1 MWRNAFRKCSSAASK
16 FRSQGKRS
24 WYHESAQD
32 SSRQSFW
39 SRFTGRQAGRVGLGA
54 VGLGAFLFASV
65 PLSGNISP
73 SDDSHNSHDAEHLRS
88 LLTKA
93 HGQRPDEVP
102 VYRIVLTGGPC
113 GGKSTALT
121 HISDRLSSLG
131 FRVFRVP
138 EAATI
143 LITAVGLIPPMMSPT
158 ERSVF
163 EGVVV
168 KTKIAL
174 EDTFHALAKAS
185 GRPSVIICDRGTM
198 DTAAYM
204 TEDDWSAML
213 DEHSWNVV
221 DLRDKRYEAVI
232 HMVTAAIGAEKYYTT
247 ENNAARHEN
256 LEEARA
262 LDFKVLNAWIGH
274 PRVRIIDNSTD
285 FPTKLNRA
293 VSIISQLIGA
303 PRPSN
308 TVRKFII
315 SNSDPDSIIK
325 KLPLHVETFELE
337 QTYLMRAQDDDDS
350 SQGYN
355 YLRRRG
361 QQGTYTYTLSAI
373 REPLREY
380 VTNKDDPSEQI
391 VLERS
396 LSGREFVSLLHQKD
410 QSRMVVKKR
419 VHSFVW
425 NNVYY
430 ELQSFVEP
438 DLGLSVLNCEV
449 EPHLAPTLPNFFD
462 IQQEVTGLKEFSSY
476 FISKRFRAPK
486 KWNEDET
493 MLAAAASFKPHHPT
507 SDVTKD

>member
-1 MWRNAFRKCSSAASK
+1 MWRGAFRRASSHFSK
-16 FRSQGKRS
+16 SGSNGKRS
-24 WYHESAQD
+24 FFRRATQEG
-32 SSRQSFW
+32 SSGSSFKTASW
-39 SRFTGRQAGRVGLGA
+39 SSAGRAGVGA
-54 VGLGAFLFASV
+54 VGIGAFFLAALPVSANTSSDQESPIQATDAASFQ
-65 PLSGNISP
+65 
-73 SDDSHNSHDAEHLRS
+73 S
-88 LLTKA
+88 LLNKA
-93 HGQRPDEVP
+93 HGQKKNQVP

-138 EAATI
+138 EAATV
-143 LITAVGLIPPMMSPT
+143 LITAIGVIPPLMNPL
-158 ERSVF
+158 ERSTF

-174 EDTFHALAKAS
+174 EDTFYALAKSS

-204 TEDDWSAML
+204 SEEDWSAML
-213 DEHSWNVV
+213 DEHGWNVV

-256 LEEARA
+256 LEEARN
-262 LDFKVLNAWIGH
+262 LDFKILNAWIGH

-293 VSIISQLIGA
+293 VSMISQMIGA

-308 TVRKFII
+308 TIRKFII
-315 SNSDPDSIIK
+315 SNNDPDSIIK
-325 KLPLHVETFELE
+325 KLPLHVETFEIE

-350 SQGYN
+350 SLGYN

-361 QQGTYTYTLSAI
+361 QQGIYTYTLSAI
-373 REPLREY
+373 REPGTEFVSSQRP
-380 VTNKDDPSEQI
+380 NAPNEQI
-391 VLERS
+391 VLERA
-396 LSGREFVSLLHQKD
+396 LSGREYVSLLQQRD
-410 QSRMVVKKR
+410 TSRIVVKKK

-430 ELQSFVEP
+430 ELQTFQEP
-438 DLGLSVLNCEV
+438 ELGLSILNCEL
-449 EPHLAPTLPNFFD
+449 EPELSPQLPTFFD
-462 IQQEVTGLKEFSSY
+462 VQQEVTGRKEFSSY
-476 FISKRFRAPK
+476 YISRRFKDQQRR
-486 KWNEDET
+486 WIDDDI
-493 MLAAAASFKPHHPT
+493 LATVAAASSKPT
-507 SDVTKD
+507 SK